1 MGRSGSAKVTE
12 GGMGSAKV
20 TESDVF
26 LSTKIFQILL
36 FDVGWAGV
44 YNIIF
49 FYILILLK
57 NLLPRRRR
65 EKKKEPETL

>member
-1 MGRSGSAKVTE
+1 M
-12 GGMGSAKV
+12 

-36 FDVGWAGV
+36 YDVGWAGV
-44 YNIIF
+44 FNIIF

-57 NLLPRRRR
+57 KLLLRRKH
-65 EKKKEPETL
+65 EKKLNQKHYNTAQETGK